1 MPDWKKIKAEYI
13 RGGTSYRKL
22 AAKYGVSFSALTRK
36 AAKEKWTDL
45 RRKSDEKASTKIV
58 ESVAAAEAKRV
69 DKFHAVADKLL
80 QQIEAAISDGTV
92 VLSGRGWRDVT
103 GAIKDLM
110 QIKGVQNAADEQE
123 QIARIEKLRKDI
135 AGEETAKEIRVTIES
150 GLDEYGG

>member
-13 RGGTSYRKL
+13 RGGTSFKKL
-22 AAKYGVSFSALTRK
+22 AQKYSVSFSALTRR

-45 RRKSDEKASTKIV
+45 RRKSAEKAGMRIA
-58 ESVAAAEAKRV
+58 ESVAKREADRV
-69 DKFHAVADKLL
+69 EAFHSVADKLL
-80 QQIEAAISDGTV
+80 QQITKAIEDGSV

-123 QIARIEKLRKDI
+123 QIARIEKLRKEI
-135 AGEETAKEIRVTIES
+135 AGEKESSEIRVVIETELEDFS
-150 GLDEYGG
+150 G